1 MTSIWFLFLF
11 FLGPHLLSLVDTCT
25 GTIVPTNDTTT
36 LFLATT
42 EKRVTYDDDS
52 LHRLGEQKG
61 ENLNS
66 AAQEDMET
74 TVVESKIFTGGMKSV
89 ERRRLGD
96 QKSKYFEHSSET
108 PSLGINT
115 SKSFPFKISKKEVSQ
130 FIELLI

>member
-1 MTSIWFLFLF
+1 MTSICFLVLF

-25 GTIVPTNDTTT
+25 GSIVPTNDTTI

-74 TVVESKIFTGGMKSV
+74 TVVESNIFTGGMESV
-89 ERRRLGD
+89 ERRRLGV
-96 QKSKYFEHSSET
+96 QKDVYFE
-108 PSLGINT
+108 
-115 SKSFPFKISKKEVSQ
+115 
-130 FIELLI
+130 LII